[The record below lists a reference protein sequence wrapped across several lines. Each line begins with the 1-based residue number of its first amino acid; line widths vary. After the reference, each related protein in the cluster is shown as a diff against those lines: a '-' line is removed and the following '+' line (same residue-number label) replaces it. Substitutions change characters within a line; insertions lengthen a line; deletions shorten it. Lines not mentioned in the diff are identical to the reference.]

1 MYNIEIQ
8 NKLIS
13 HQVKKYKMQNVQI
26 IKSNINYTNNNYF
39 NVIIT
44 YINIFTYIYIYIY
57 IYLFKYLIRYII
69 KKNNNVYK

>member
-26 IKSNINYTNNNYF
+26 IKSNINYTNVNIEY
-39 NVIIT
+39 
-44 YINIFTYIYIYIY
+44 YI
-57 IYLFKYLIRYII
+57 
-69 KKNNNVYK
+69 